1 MSPQSQTSPAAIEQY
16 ISFALNNKIEGM
28 IPTQQLVETLNLDL
42 ASIVQIPDMNAAVI
56 GVCSW
61 RGEVLWLLDLSYLL
75 GFEPLLTPQYQ
86 QPKCS
91 ILRVT
96 NQGNTIG
103 LLVAEV
109 KQLIRCQTTEIE
121 AKCPSFISSERAN
134 LISGTFTNTQ
144 KKQVLLLD
152 LAAIIQSLNT

>member
-1 MSPQSQTSPAAIEQY
+1 MSSPSQTSPAAAIEQY
-16 ISFALNNKIEGM
+16 ISFAINAKVQGM
-28 IPTQQLVETLNLDL
+28 IPTQQLGETLNLDL
-42 ASIVQIPDMNAAVI
+42 ASIVQIPDVPAAVI

-61 RGEVLWLLDLSYLL
+61 RGEVLWLVDIGYLL

-96 NQGNTIG
+96 SQGNTIG

-109 KQLIRCQTTEIE
+109 KQLIRCQATQIQHD
-121 AKCPSFISSERAN
+121 KPSFIASERAN
-134 LISGTFTNTQ
+134 LIQGTLQNSPGQTL
-144 KKQVLLLD
+144 LLLD
-152 LAAIIQSLNT
+152 IEAIIHSLI